1 MRVHNVSWVLSH
13 SPHNDR
19 VIMRHE
25 ILTVSRIRESGHH
38 RHSRVRGTGHAIRLG
53 MTSVPIARNQAY
65 QPTFRREA
73 SVFPWEASEAVRRF
87 LNVSVAATGVVLVA
101 PVMAV
106 IALLIK
112 LTSRGSAIYTQ
123 VRVGIDRRGPG
134 DAAENNRRQLNYG
147 GKPFLI
153 YKFRTM
159 VDRDGDTTEVWADQE
174 DSRVTVVGRILRQY
188 RLDELPQLINVLKGE
203 MDVVGPRPE
212 QPTIFAR
219 LREEIERYE
228 ERQRVR
234 PGITGWAQIN
244 QSYDSCVE
252 DVRRKL
258 AYDLEYIHRQ
268 SAFEDLRIMLR
279 TLPAVLFKQGGW

>member
-1 MRVHNVSWVLSH
+1 
-13 SPHNDR
+13 
-19 VIMRHE
+19 
-25 ILTVSRIRESGHH
+25 
-38 RHSRVRGTGHAIRLG
+38 
-53 MTSVPIARNQAY
+53 MTSVPIARSQEYQAK
-65 QPTFRREA
+65 FRREA
-73 SVFPWEASEAVRRF
+73 LFAREASEAVRRF

-112 LTSRGSAIYTQ
+112 LTSRGSAFYTQ
-123 VRVGIDRRGPG
+123 VRVGIDRREAG
-134 DAAENNRRQLNYG
+134 DVAENNRRQLNYG

-159 VDRDGDTTEVWADQE
+159 IDREGDASEVWADPD

-244 QSYDSCVE
+244 QHYDRCMD

-268 SAFEDLRIMLR
+268 SAIEDLRIMLR

>member
-1 MRVHNVSWVLSH
+1 
-13 SPHNDR
+13 
-19 VIMRHE
+19 
-25 ILTVSRIRESGHH
+25 
-38 RHSRVRGTGHAIRLG
+38 
-53 MTSVPIARNQAY
+53 VPIA
-65 QPTFRREA
+65 QPPTYPPVFQRETPA
-73 SVFPWEASEAVRRF
+73 FTRQVLFQREASEAVRRV
-87 LNVSVAATGVVLVA
+87 LNITVAATGVVLVA

-112 LTSRGSAIYTQ
+112 LTSRGSPIFTQ
-123 VRVGIDRRGPG
+123 VRVGIDRRGSG
-134 DAAENNRRQLNYG
+134 DTAANNRRRLDYG
-147 GKPFLI
+147 GKPFII

-159 VDRDGDTTEVWADQE
+159 IPQEDNTTEVWASPE
-174 DSRVTVVGRILRQY
+174 DSRVTAVGRILRQY
-188 RLDELPQLINVLKGE
+188 RLDELPQLINVLRGD

-219 LREEIERYE
+219 LREEIDRYE

-279 TLPAVLFKQGGW
+279 TLPAMLFKQGGW